1 MVVPDFGR
9 ERGSKR
15 KYLGNEDRHQLRTT
29 SLFIPHVR
37 GMFTPKMAPRGGMKM
52 CSVN

>member
-15 KYLGNEDRHQLRTT
+15 EYLGKEDRYQLRTT
-29 SLFIPHVR
+29 SLFIPHVE
-37 GMFTPKMAPRGGMKM
+37 GMFTPEMTPRGGMKM